1 MAWSTNLPIDLV
13 LVRHGE
19 SEGNIYDK
27 MDAGGKR
34 EKLARKHTSAYRLTD
49 LGRRQAKRAGAILQE
64 KIGTFDKMYCSEF
77 VRAIET
83 AGHMN
88 LPESRFQTDILIRE
102 ITSGSN
108 RGTPHPLAEHGKT
121 LKQLHSAGW
130 WVPKGGI
137 GGESFADLSLRLRSF
152 LDHLQET
159 ANGMR
164 VLVVCHA
171 HVIRA
176 LTALLEDKKATDF
189 QELIDWKIP
198 NCHIRWYTR
207 RVGDGDIR
215 LRPFKVIELDMEEP
229 SSESREDG
237 KCIRNEKTIQRPLL
251 SAAELLQ
258 RASAVEQVLNSDD
271 LKKEMSSRSDSEDLL
286 ATSRLEVSS
295 AKASMETATLVF
307 HNHDND
313 STSRI
318 IHCPGDMVSSVGVAS
333 KLAGEDGNAAEKEST
348 RQLLNLKLADL
359 AAVSTSGSL
368 DEFES
373 GHKDCASETSS
384 SDGCEEPLSPP
395 THVKRF

>member
-27 MDAGGKR
+27 MNAGGER

-64 KIGTFDKMYCSEF
+64 NIGNFDKMYCSEF

-83 AGHMN
+83 AGHMG
-88 LPESRFQTDILIRE
+88 LPESRFQTDSLIRE

-137 GGESFADLSLRLRSF
+137 GGESFADLSLRVRAF

-159 ANGMR
+159 ATGMR

-176 LTALLEDKKATDF
+176 FTALLEDKKATEF
-189 QELIDWKIP
+189 EELIDWKIP

-215 LRPFKVIELDMEEP
+215 LRPFKVIELNMEEP
-229 SSESREDG
+229 SSESRDDG
-237 KCIRNEKTIQRPLL
+237 KCTRHEKTIQRPLL

-258 RASAVEQVLNSDD
+258 RASAVEQVLNSED
-271 LKKEMSSRSDSEDLL
+271 LKKEVSSRSDSVDLL
-286 ATSRLEVSS
+286 DTSARVSMESASLVLQKHDKDATSCIS
-295 AKASMETATLVF
+295 
-307 HNHDND
+307 
-313 STSRI
+313 
-318 IHCPGDMVSSVGVAS
+318 HCPGDMVSSGEVVS
-333 KLAGEDGNAAEKEST
+333 KFVGEDGNAAEREPT
-348 RQLLNLKLADL
+348 RQGLNLKLADL
-359 AAVSTSGSL
+359 AAVSTMGSL
-368 DEFES
+368 VELEA
-373 GHKDCASETSS
+373 GHNDGASESSS
-384 SDGCEEPLSPP
+384 SDGCSEEPSDCTEASLAA
-395 THVKRF
+395 HM